1 MKHLCINILL
11 LTIITLSGS
20 AQHRTGGV
28 QIHPITLQEQ
38 GDSLLLEMDI
48 YVDGKSMNNC
58 QSWTIMPTLMTADSS
73 YYMEMPR
80 ALINGKTK
88 AKLFR
93 RKEKFQNHFL
103 LAHYPAYKI
112 DKKRK
117 EDITFKYTLTAPY
130 EFWMDTASL
139 RINQILTSCA
149 DVEQWFILDN
159 VAPVELHTYI
169 PYQPDVKVNYITPE
183 KETKTLHLEGSA
195 YLDFQVGKS
204 EILPNFR
211 RNPQELA
218 KINEV
223 LSQVRGDSDFEIT
236 KLYVTGY
243 ASPEGSWA
251 SNDRLSYNR
260 SLALKQYIQSKFSI
274 ASQLIEVKNVPED
287 WEGLIRMIN
296 ESEMNGKYRVLEI
309 IETVPDPDTRESRLR
324 GLDGGRPFRYML
336 NEMFPSLRRVEYRVE
351 FTVKEY
357 SLEESELIMQKNPEQ
372 LNLYELTLLY
382 NNYPEDS
389 AERILIFN
397 AIIRLFPDH
406 PVANNNAAARLL
418 AEGDAPAAA
427 RFIEKIEQNE
437 DFPEAYNNLGVYYM
451 LTEDIDKAEIYFNKA
466 RIATSFPRSA
476 YTEEEV
482 IHNIEELNKKR
493 EDLRIR
499 ERYKR

>member
-1 MKHLCINILL
+1 M
-11 LTIITLSGS
+11 
-20 AQHRTGGV
+20 
-28 QIHPITLQEQ
+28 
-38 GDSLLLEMDI
+38 
-48 YVDGKSMNNC
+48 
-58 QSWTIMPTLMTADSS
+58 
-73 YYMEMPR
+73 
-80 ALINGKTK
+80 
-88 AKLFR
+88 
-93 RKEKFQNHFL
+93 
-103 LAHYPAYKI
+103 
-112 DKKRK
+112 
-117 EDITFKYTLTAPY
+117 
-130 EFWMDTASL
+130 
-139 RINQILTSCA
+139 
-149 DVEQWFILDN
+149 
-159 VAPVELHTYI
+159 
-169 PYQPDVKVNYITPE
+169 
-183 KETKTLHLEGSA
+183 
-195 YLDFQVGKS
+195 
-204 EILPNFR
+204 
-211 RNPQELA
+211 
-218 KINEV
+218 
-223 LSQVRGDSDFEIT
+223 
-236 KLYVTGY
+236 
-243 ASPEGSWA
+243 
-251 SNDRLSYNR
+251 
-260 SLALKQYIQSKFSI
+260 
-274 ASQLIEVKNVPED
+274 IEVKNVPED

-418 AEGDAPAAA
+418 TGGDAPAAA

>member
-1 MKHLCINILL
+1 MKRLYTILL
-11 LTIITLSGS
+11 FFIIVTLPVS
-20 AQHRTGGV
+20 AQNRIGGV
-28 QIHPITLQEQ
+28 QIYPITLQEQ

-48 YVDGKSMNNC
+48 HVDGKAMNNC
-58 QSWTIMPTLMTADSS
+58 QSWTIMPTLMTADSA
-73 YYMEMPR
+73 YYMEMPH

-88 AKLFR
+88 AKLFKR
-93 RKEKFQNHFL
+93 REKFQNNFL
-103 LAHYPAYKI
+103 LAHYPTYKI

-117 EDITFKYTLTAPY
+117 EDITFKYTLTTPY

-149 DVEQWFILDN
+149 DVEQWFVLDN
-159 VAPVELHTYI
+159 VVLVELHHYT

-183 KETKTLHLEGSA
+183 KETKTLHREGSA

-218 KINEV
+218 KINDV
-223 LSQVRGDSDFEIT
+223 LSQVRADSDFEIT
-236 KLYVTGY
+236 KVYVTGY

-251 SNDRLSYNR
+251 SNDRLSLAR
-260 SLALKQYIQSKFSI
+260 AQALKQYIQNKFPI
-274 ASQLIEVKNVPED
+274 PNQLIEAKNVPED
-287 WEGLIRMIN
+287 WAGLTKIIN
-296 ESEMNGKYRVLEI
+296 EGEMAGKYRVLEI
-309 IETVPDPDTRESRLR
+309 IETVSDPDARESRLR
-324 GLDGGRPFRYML
+324 ALDGGRYFRYML
-336 NEMFPSLRRVEYRVE
+336 NEIFPSLRRVEYRVE

-389 AERILIFN
+389 PERELISH
-397 AIIRLFPDH
+397 AMIRLFPDH

-418 AEGDAPAAA
+418 EKGDAQGAS
-427 RFIEKIEQNE
+427 RFIQKIEQQE
-437 DFPEAYNNLGVYYM
+437 DFPEGYNNLGVYYM
-451 LTEDIDKAEIYFNKA
+451 LMEDVDTAEEYFNKA
-466 RIATSFPRSA
+466 RIATSFPRA
-476 YTEEEV
+476 VYTEEEI

-493 EDLRIR
+493 KDLRIR

>member
-1 MKHLCINILL
+1 MKQLSIIILF
-11 LTIITLSGS
+11 LSIVFSGI
-20 AQHRTGGV
+20 AQHRIGGV
-28 QIHPITLQEQ
+28 QIFPIILQEQ
-38 GDSLLLEMDI
+38 GDSLLLEMDVF
-48 YVDGKSMNNC
+48 VDGKAMNNC

-88 AKLFR
+88 AKLFKR
-93 RKEKFQNHFL
+93 REKFRNNFL
-103 LAHYPAYKI
+103 LANYPEYKI
-112 DKKRK
+112 DKKPSQ
-117 EDITFKYTLTAPY
+117 DTTFRYTLMVPY

-149 DVEQWFILDN
+149 DVEQWFVLDD
-159 VAPVELHTYI
+159 VVRVEPHTYVA
-169 PYQPDVKVNYITPE
+169 YQPAAKVNYITPE
-183 KETKTLHLEGSA
+183 KETKTLHREGSA

-204 EILPNFR
+204 EILPTFR

-218 KINEV
+218 KIEEI
-223 LSQVRGDSDFEIT
+223 LSQVRNDADFEIS

-243 ASPEGSWA
+243 ASPEGSWQ
-251 SNDRLSYNR
+251 SNDRLS
-260 SLALKQYIQSKFSI
+260 LARAQALRQYIQNKFSI
-274 ASQLIEVKNVPED
+274 SHQLIEVKNVAED
-287 WEGLIRMIN
+287 WTGLTQMIN
-296 ESEMNGKYRVLEI
+296 EGEMAGKYRVLEV
-309 IETVPDPDTRESRLR
+309 IETVSDPDARESRLR
-324 GLDGGRPFRYML
+324 ALDGGRYFRYML
-336 NEMFPSLRRVEYRVE
+336 NEMFPALRRVEYRVE

-389 AERILIFN
+389 PERELISH
-397 AIIRLFPDH
+397 AMIRLFPDH
-406 PVANNNAAARLL
+406 PVANHNAAARLL
-418 AEGDAPAAA
+418 EKGDAQGAS
-427 RFIEKIEQNE
+427 RFIEKIEQQE
-437 DFPEAYNNLGVYYM
+437 DFPESYNNLGVYYM
-451 LTEDIDKAEIYFNKA
+451 LMEDIDKAEEYFNKA
-466 RIATSFPRSA
+466 RIATAFPRAS